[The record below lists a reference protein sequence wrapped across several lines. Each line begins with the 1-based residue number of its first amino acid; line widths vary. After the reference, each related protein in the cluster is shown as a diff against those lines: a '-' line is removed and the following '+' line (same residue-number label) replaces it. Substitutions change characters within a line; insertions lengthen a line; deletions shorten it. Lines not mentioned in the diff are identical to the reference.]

1 MGCCLYAMA
10 TGHGPFEE
18 KNTPLGEVLR
28 RVKVGDFD
36 LPNNFSEVFKDLI
49 INLLNLDAD

>member
-18 KNTPLGEVLR
+18 KNAPLGEVLR

-36 LPNNFSEVFKDLI
+36 LPNNFTEVFKDLL